1 METLENLNVATTT
14 SLKLSMSSTTELT
27 NFLNRFKPISGSMLI
42 EIEGEY
48 LKAKTHTPERS
59 VVKSSKIELSRV
71 FNFEGTVDTP
81 ILFGVYSLEK
91 LIRSFAHFDG
101 PINRTAP
108 QLGLVGRRAAPSS
121 KKSFSMPNRAHG
133 ISEKYDT

>member
-59 VVKSSKIELSRV
+59 VVKSSKI
-71 FNFEGTVDTP
+71 
-81 ILFGVYSLEK
+81 
-91 LIRSFAHFDG
+91 
-101 PINRTAP
+101 
-108 QLGLVGRRAAPSS
+108 
-121 KKSFSMPNRAHG
+121 
-133 ISEKYDT
+133 